1 MALPADDLVDAVETE
16 DRRQLH
22 EPTVRSRGEA
32 SERGEAMKGYRV
44 HVFEATPAAS
54 AWQCG

>member
-22 EPTVRSRGEA
+22 ETAVGGGREV
-32 SERGEAMKGYRV
+32 SERRETVEGYRV